1 MVVLSWSYPTTPD
14 IILERCFS
22 YIVRGGP
29 NFRGGGGGGG
39 NCLLAQLLLDYSHFL
54 LMTFILSALHCVF
67 VQVQELCQ
75 VVDAELGYAEGIKLW
90 NPTSKVIG

>member
-1 MVVLSWSYPTTPD
+1 MVSPNDPRHHLRKVFLLYSQGVVQ
-14 IILERCFS
+14 IL
-22 YIVRGGP
+22 
-29 NFRGGGGGGG
+29 GGGGG
-39 NCLLAQLLLDYSHFL
+39 NCLLAQLLLDYLHFL

-75 VVDAELGYAEGIKLW
+75 VVDAELGYAEGIKPW